1 MLEFFGYLIPGIL
14 VGLTYSLIALGY
26 VIIYK
31 SSGVFNLATGQICIF
46 GAFVAWTATSQWGLP
61 TPLAIIVTL
70 IACAILGAGIN
81 RGFVRPLI
89 GQPIFAMVIVT
100 LALSIL
106 LDAIIVLI
114 WGHDWRALP
123 KLFPGESFTFWGIG
137 ISVEY
142 LWAGGLALLVGVV
155 LAGIFQYTKEGL
167 AMRAAA
173 DDQLCAQSLGMS
185 VSRVFRFSWII
196 ASLTCGI
203 AGILLCMIA
212 KLHTSIA
219 LIALKVLAVV
229 LLGGLESLA
238 GALLAGPV
246 IGAVEFL
253 AAGYLD
259 PLVGGGLREVIPY
272 VFMLFIILFMPYGF
286 FGWKRIERV

>member
-1 MLEFFGYLIPGIL
+1 MAEFLGYLIPGIL

-31 SSGVFNLATGQICIF
+31 SSGVFNLATGQIAIF
-46 GAFVAWTATSQWGLP
+46 GAFVAWQATTQWHLHIV
-61 TPLAIIVTL
+61 LAIFVTL
-70 IACAILGAGIN
+70 VACAILGAAID
-81 RGFVRPLI
+81 RLVVRPLI
-89 GQPIFAMVIVT
+89 GQPLFAMVLAT
-100 LALSIL
+100 LGLSVV
-106 LDAIIVLI
+106 LDALIVLV
-114 WGHDWRALP
+114 WGHNWRTLP
-123 KLFPGESFTFWGIG
+123 QIFPGESFIVWGVGVSI
-137 ISVEY
+137 EY
-142 LWAGGLALLVGVV
+142 LWAGGLALVMGAI

-167 AMRAAA
+167 AMRASA

-196 ASLTCGI
+196 ASITLGM
-203 AGILLCMIA
+203 AGVLLCMIA

-219 LIALKVLAVV
+219 LIALKVLTVV
-229 LLGGLESLA
+229 LLGGLESVA
-238 GALLAGPV
+238 GALVAGPLV
-246 IGAVEFL
+246 GAIEFL

-272 VFMLFIILFMPYGF
+272 VFAILIILFMPYGF